1 LSRIREKDY
10 TDNVVDLLVGKFSR
24 MPADTQ
30 DALKQLAC
38 LGNNADFTMLK
49 MIYQDSNEELE
60 RELWEAVLA
69 ALSSVRKIPIVFS
82 TTACRK
88 RRIP

>member
-1 LSRIREKDY
+1 
-10 TDNVVDLLVGKFSR
+10 
-24 MPADTQ
+24 
-30 DALKQLAC
+30 
-38 LGNNADFTMLK
+38 

-88 RRIP
+88 RRILDPQQIRAEAHLA